1 MIDLLQLFTIPS
13 DDNFLVVLAAF
24 FSVSLFYTWKL
35 ARMEGFYIGLG
46 HGLDA
51 VEEALELDQQA
62 QDDLYEKMSKNLVT
76 RLEIISDDE
85 N

>member
-13 DDNFLVVLAAF
+13 DDNFLVVLTGF

-35 ARMEGFYIGLG
+35 ARREGFYIGVET
-46 HGLDA
+46 GLDA

-62 QDDLYEKMSKNLVT
+62 QDDLYEKMGKNLVT